1 MSSAPEVGCLE
12 HERQDGVGLLPQWGQ
27 QKIGVTLRNN
37 FSVVFTNF
45 EFVKPVPVIGGKNLH
60 GKVDITSGKNLNHNP
75 AAFFCVFDH

>member
-1 MSSAPEVGCLE
+1 M
-12 HERQDGVGLLPQWGQ
+12 GVGGPPQWGQ
-27 QKIGVTLRNN
+27 KNTRGHFRNN